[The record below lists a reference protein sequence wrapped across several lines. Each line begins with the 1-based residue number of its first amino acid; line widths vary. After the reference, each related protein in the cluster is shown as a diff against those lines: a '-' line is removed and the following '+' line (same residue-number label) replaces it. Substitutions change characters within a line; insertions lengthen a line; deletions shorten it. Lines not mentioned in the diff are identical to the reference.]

1 MRGRTRSGRRRSSG
15 AASATISDRASVAQA
30 LRLTWPQGAGGG
42 IWAVSPGTSLS
53 NTNLQGG
60 LRLAF
65 FAFIHA
71 MMRSTLGI
79 SELQSRKTSG
89 VQAARSLSVPRA
101 CPWVGCKTKQIATRA
116 AINLNLVSFMNE
128 RPCEAIMTF
137 SPLWLH
143 RRDPPDGA
151 IRLRSATYWSEC
163 RAWAALR
170 LVFVVFR
177 DICIP
182 LPP

>member
-1 MRGRTRSGRRRSSG
+1 MGEDE
-15 AASATISDRASVAQA
+15 AAAQSSATISDRASVAQA

-42 IWAVSPGTSLS
+42 FWAVSPGTSLS

-60 LRLAF
+60 LRLAL

-101 CPWVGCKTKQIATRA
+101 CPWVGCKTKT
-116 AINLNLVSFMNE
+116 N
-128 RPCEAIMTF
+128 C
-137 SPLWLH
+137 
-143 RRDPPDGA
+143 DPGCDQA
-151 IRLRSATYWSEC
+151 
-163 RAWAALR
+163 
-170 LVFVVFR
+170 
-177 DICIP
+177 
-182 LPP
+182 